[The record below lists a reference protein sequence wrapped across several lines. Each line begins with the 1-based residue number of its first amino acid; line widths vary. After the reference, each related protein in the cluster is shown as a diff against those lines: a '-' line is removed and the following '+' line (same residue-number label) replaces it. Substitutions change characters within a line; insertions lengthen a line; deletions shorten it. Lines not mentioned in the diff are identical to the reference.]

1 MINCIYKLEM
11 NIFFFQN
18 SMLWKHTKVTAKRL
32 HRDVEAGSEVDQLI
46 KEADYMGYKHGFLT

>member
-1 MINCIYKLEM
+1 
-11 NIFFFQN
+11 
-18 SMLWKHTKVTAKRL
+18 MLWKHTKVTAKRL